1 MTFSGLFDT
10 IAVGKEDSV
19 LFFNNWNKHVKQ
31 TVPDDRLLVFEVKQ
45 GWEPLCKFLNLPIP
59 EESFPHVNDTS
70 SMKFQLQLIS
80 VVSHAIVYGI
90 PSLLVAVI
98 SYIALT

>member
-1 MTFSGLFDT
+1 M
-10 IAVGKEDSV
+10 
-19 LFFNNWNKHVKQ
+19 KQ

-59 EESFPHVNDTS
+59 DESFPHVNDTS
-70 SMKFQLQLIS
+70 SMKFHLQLIS
-80 VVSHAIVYGI
+80 IVSHAIVYGI

>member
-1 MTFSGLFDT
+1 M
-10 IAVGKEDSV
+10 
-19 LFFNNWNKHVKQ
+19 LFFNNWNEHVKQ
-31 TVPDDRLLVFEVKQ
+31 TVPEDSLLVFEVKQ

-59 EESFPHVNDTS
+59 DESFPHVNDTS